1 MNSRDNT
8 IKYVFHKDGNTYAV
22 YMNWY
27 ASTQSEDEHTARKR
41 AGEET
46 FYIGKVSEEF
56 EKSNAK
62 QEKKLHFYG
71 VLSVLWFI
79 LLFGSCIWSL
89 TSAMLSADSGALPL
103 DAIIALIVACVTALI
118 GIVAYFVLSHQYT
131 TSVPFHRL
139 FKKKNSSKFI
149 LQGYEWS
156 EDFDARN
163 FFKSAHDELQQYCD
177 ADVKANELKAE
188 LQKIDTTLK
197 DLDSGFLKKELTE
210 KRAKLAHEK
219 TIAEEHSNHFLKV
232 LTDNF
237 KNAYNDAEQARAER
251 IRAEKNKAA
260 EKEALKILADKTNEA
275 A

>member
-8 IKYVFHKDGNTYAV
+8 IKHVFRKNGHIYAV
-22 YMNWY
+22 YKNWY
-27 ASTQSEDEHTARKR
+27 ASTQSQDEYTARKI

-56 EKSNAK
+56 EKTNAK

-71 VLSVLWFI
+71 NLSVLWFI
-79 LLFGSCIWSL
+79 LLFGSFIWSI
-89 TSAMLSADSGALPL
+89 TSAMLSAGSEHLPL
-103 DAIIALIVACVTALI
+103 DAIIALIVACVAMLI

-149 LQGYEWS
+149 LKGYEWS
-156 EDFDARN
+156 EDFDARD
-163 FFKSAHDELQQYCD
+163 FFKSAHDQLQQYCD

-197 DLDSGFLKKELTE
+197 DLDSGFLKKELTA

-219 TIAEEHSNHFLKV
+219 NIAEEHSNYFLKV
-232 LTDNF
+232 LTDEF
-237 KNAYNDAEQARAER
+237 KNVYNDAEQARAEK
-251 IRAEKNKAA
+251 IRAEKSKAA
-260 EKEALKILADKTNEA
+260 EKEALKLLADKTNEA